1 MTRTISTTTHPIGYW
16 VSLPDHISE
25 EFGSHFEH
33 LTKPE
38 QYTLLATLAGYM
50 AEAQICIVETGKEPT
65 YGLFDAYADEDGA
78 LPKSVAA
85 LLEEIEQLD
94 RQCDGTI
101 LALTEALVLNIRY
114 THVEEE
120 VAA

>member
-16 VSLPDHISE
+16 VSLPDHIEE
-25 EFGSHFEH
+25 EFGSHEEH

-50 AEAQICIVETGKEPT
+50 AEAQRSVETGKEPT

-85 LLEEIEQLD
+85 LLEEIEKLD

-101 LALTEALVLNIRY
+101 LALTSALICNIRW
-114 THVEEE
+114 THVEE
-120 VAA
+120 AA